1 MVEAGFDRPVI
12 NLHELTNGIVSYFSE
27 TYNQTMVG
35 KPIGDSWGYWQT
47 LPDVVKILDSVDHY
61 KTSRLAHYHIQK
73 RKDSINDQNKLYEYL
88 NENFYIIAAQ
98 RKNVFEYALSWGIH
112 ATTSTLNVYSHRS
125 RLEKISGIYKD
136 KVTIPDQIFI
146 SYLNAY
152 KSYVEWSHLYFNVN
166 SFFIYEDHIRDIDLY
181 ISNLDFMSNKK
192 HKNWEDIFGINW
204 HDWNKCH
211 KLSSDLIFADLPKLL
226 EGQQEISDIDSNL
239 PILKKFYNNL
249 PVTEQKFLNDN
260 GVKYVKTYKR
270 IDELVEN
277 RTIITGVPIKLQ
289 TMAEKKL
296 LIKNFNECLIWYNEW
311 ADKNDYPTMEIDEL
325 HKSTKAELLD
335 WYDIGSTPKLLSNE

>member
-1 MVEAGFDRPVI
+1 MNVVILTPDRVGSTLLQRILTIHMVEAGFDRPVI

-125 RLEKISGIYKD
+125 RLEKISHYSRSNIY
-136 KVTIPDQIFI
+136 
-146 SYLNAY
+146 
-152 KSYVEWSHLYFNVN
+152 
-166 SFFIYEDHIRDIDLY
+166 
-181 ISNLDFMSNKK
+181 
-192 HKNWEDIFGINW
+192 
-204 HDWNKCH
+204 
-211 KLSSDLIFADLPKLL
+211 
-226 EGQQEISDIDSNL
+226 
-239 PILKKFYNNL
+239 
-249 PVTEQKFLNDN
+249 
-260 GVKYVKTYKR
+260 
-270 IDELVEN
+270 
-277 RTIITGVPIKLQ
+277 
-289 TMAEKKL
+289 
-296 LIKNFNECLIWYNEW
+296 
-311 ADKNDYPTMEIDEL
+311 
-325 HKSTKAELLD
+325 
-335 WYDIGSTPKLLSNE
+335 

>member
-1 MVEAGFDRPVI
+1 
-12 NLHELTNGIVSYFSE
+12 
-27 TYNQTMVG
+27 
-35 KPIGDSWGYWQT
+35 
-47 LPDVVKILDSVDHY
+47 
-61 KTSRLAHYHIQK
+61 
-73 RKDSINDQNKLYEYL
+73 
-88 NENFYIIAAQ
+88 
-98 RKNVFEYALSWGIH
+98 
-112 ATTSTLNVYSHRS
+112 
-125 RLEKISGIYKD
+125 
-136 KVTIPDQIFI
+136 
-146 SYLNAY
+146 
-152 KSYVEWSHLYFNVN
+152 
-166 SFFIYEDHIRDIDLY
+166 
-181 ISNLDFMSNKK
+181 MSNKK

-289 TMAEKKL
+289 TMAEKNL